1 MEFSVLVF
9 HMRSFKSRFVE
20 EIRTRTLKC
29 LVKIEGIGWPKIV
42 CLIFRLCTAARS
54 LIIQIFPGYWR
65 WCNWFEWNIVKCRC
79 RCLFL
84 LNLNFQIFLF
94 LHQTPAIFF
103 EFHIF
108 RSCFLNSM
116 IFISY
121 GGLQLL
127 DFLFRISENWLSFI
141 SNETDAYYLFNQTK
155 MWQLIVIEL
164 RNTHSVH
171 QIGLCGIWRTKIVI
185 EMTISCHILRE
196 RKSSATMFWISL

>member
-1 MEFSVLVF
+1 MGWISLVFHIAFSKIEFSVLVF
-9 HMRSFKSRFVE
+9 HMRSFKSGFVE

-29 LVKIEGIGWPKIV
+29 LRDACVKIETIVRTKIV
-42 CLIFRLCTAARS
+42 CQIFRLRASVRS
-54 LIIQIFPGYWR
+54 LINQIFPGDWR
-65 WCNWFEWNIVKCRC
+65 RCYWFEGNIMKCRC

-141 SNETDAYYLFNQTK
+141 SNEIDVYYLFNQTK
-155 MWQLIVIEL
+155 MWTDCHRTTNIVLE
-164 RNTHSVH
+164 
-171 QIGLCGIWRTKIVI
+171 IGSLWNLD
-185 EMTISCHILRE
+185 EQ
-196 RKSSATMFWISL
+196 KS